1 MLEKQAENLWTCETE
16 QRLGLGVRLPAR
28 MTVLRLPDGTLAL
41 VSPIPISDSLSAELA
56 ALGPVSTLIAP
67 NAFHHLHVPAAA
79 RRYPGARL
87 LAAPGVASKQ
97 PSLQFE
103 PLAPETIAPLRD
115 VLAARLI
122 EGLPKMSEVALFHA
136 PSRTLLLTDLVF
148 NIVSPPNFVT
158 GLLLACS
165 GTKGKLAQSR
175 ALSWL
180 IRDRAAVQRSSAALF
195 TWPFERLVMAHGQV
209 LNQDA
214 PALLRAALERTLPR
228 GASAL
233 NAASGRPALP
243 AQRDGLGGF
252 LPEPQR
258 DAQRTQQP

>member
-1 MLEKQAENLWTCETE
+1 MLEKQAKNLWTCDTE
-16 QRLGLGVRLPAR
+16 QPLGMGLRLPAR

-56 ALGPVSTLIAP
+56 ALGPVSTVVAP

-79 RRYPGARL
+79 RRYPEARL

-103 PLAPETIAPLRD
+103 PLAPETFPALRD

-122 EGLPKMSEVALFHA
+122 EGAPKMSEVALFHA
-136 PSRTLLLTDLVF
+136 PSRTLLVADLVF
-148 NIVSPPNFVT
+148 NIVSPPNFAT
-158 GLLLACS
+158 GLLLACT

-175 ALSWL
+175 ALNWL
-180 IRDRAAVQRSSAALF
+180 IRDRAATQRSTAALF
-195 TWPFERLVMAHGQV
+195 TWPFERVVMAHGAV

-214 PALLRAALERTLPR
+214 PTLLRAALERTLQS
-228 GASAL
+228 SARE
-233 NAASGRPALP
+233 S
-243 AQRDGLGGF
+243 
-252 LPEPQR
+252 
-258 DAQRTQQP
+258 

>member
-1 MLEKQAENLWTCETE
+1 MLEKQAENLWICDTE
-16 QRLGLGVRLPAR
+16 QPLGMGLRLPAR

-56 ALGPVSTLIAP
+56 ALGPVSTVIAP

-79 RRYPGARL
+79 RRYPEARL

-103 PLAPETIAPLRD
+103 PLAPETIPALRD

-122 EGLPKMSEVALFHA
+122 EGAPKMSEVALFHA
-136 PSRTLLLTDLVF
+136 PSRTLLVADLVF
-148 NIVSPPNFVT
+148 NIVSPPNFAT
-158 GLLLACS
+158 GLLLACT

-180 IRDRAAVQRSSAALF
+180 IRDRAATQSSTAALF
-195 TWPFERLVMAHGQV
+195 TWPFERVVMAHGEV
-209 LNQDA
+209 LNHDA
-214 PALLRAALERTLPR
+214 PTLLRAALERTLQS
-228 GASAL
+228 SARE
-233 NAASGRPALP
+233 S
-243 AQRDGLGGF
+243 
-252 LPEPQR
+252 
-258 DAQRTQQP
+258 